1 MTNSK
6 KQTKNEKRRAARQKA
21 KNTKNTKLF
30 ASIAA
35 IAVLGFSGY
44 WFFARKQ
51 NLEINTYI
59 AQVSEKLGQDI
70 VIDKEAKYSIQ
81 SRQHIST
88 NQAHVPYST
97 NPPTSGP
104 HSDASLGGFYANG
117 LRDENAIHNLEH
129 GFIWISYKNVSNE
142 EIDKIE
148 RIAQKYRGRVI
159 ASQRNDND
167 EDGVV
172 LAAWG
177 KMLKLRQFDDLIAE
191 DFIKRN
197 FNKSP
202 EQLAR

>member
-1 MTNSK
+1 MSNSK
-6 KQTKNEKRRAARQKA
+6 KQTKNEECRAARQKD

-30 ASIAA
+30 ASIVA

-44 WFFARKQ
+44 WFFAKKQ
-51 NLEINTYI
+51 NQEINAYT
-59 AQVSEKLGQDI
+59 AQISEKLGQDI
-70 VIDKEAKYSIQ
+70 VIEKETKYSIQ

-104 HSDASLGGFYANG
+104 HS
-117 LRDENAIHNLEH
+117 E
-129 GFIWISYKNVSNE
+129 
-142 EIDKIE
+142 
-148 RIAQKYRGRVI
+148 
-159 ASQRNDND
+159 RNDND

-177 KMLKLRQFDDLIAE
+177 KMLKLRQFNDVIAE